1 MRKFAVWFVL
11 YYLRFF
17 ARIALFIARPKVI
30 GIAGSVGKTSVKY
43 ALAKILGDVGRT
55 LTTSGNSETG
65 VPLGI
70 LGIKLAGYRFWN
82 WLSILLQC
90 PFRVWNTL
98 GVNYLI
104 VEMGIDDPDPPKN
117 MAYLLTI
124 VKPDIAVIVTESA
137 AHTEQFEKTLTENE
151 KKLSAGERRKLLIKR
166 IAAEDI
172 TMITQQCRIVVFNAD
187 SHYITEALEP
197 YQYRGLRFMSF
208 GHSARNNLA
217 YVKREVSLAGTRFG
231 FTLDG
236 QRVAFSIRSYA
247 LPAQYREVFGAAALA
262 AYVAGVPTQTIQRSL
277 ETFSEL
283 PKGRATLLKGI
294 RDSVIIDSSYN
305 ASRASVDAFLG
316 LLRELKEKTHR
327 PVVFAFGDMREL
339 GQEAAIEHAAVAEQ
353 IPSVADYLFCV
364 GPLTKQYVLPRVP
377 KEIFKEVE
385 WFSNAHGLGVYLR
398 DQLPPRALVLIKGSQ
413 NQIFLEEAI
422 KYILVDKG
430 DEKKLCRQEG
440 YWMSRKR
447 DAA

>member
-17 ARIALFIARPKVI
+17 ARIALFIHRPKVF
-30 GIAGSVGKTSVKY
+30 GIAGSVGKTSTKY
-43 ALAKILGDVGRT
+43 ALAKILGNVGKT

-70 LGIKLAGYRFWN
+70 LGITLKGYSFWN

-90 PFRVWNTL
+90 PLRVWNTV
-98 GVNYLI
+98 GVNYLV

-124 VKPDIAVIVTESA
+124 VKPDIAVLVTESA
-137 AHTEQFEKTLTENE
+137 AHTEQFEKTLTDNE
-151 KKLSAGERRKLLIKR
+151 KKLSAGDRRELLIQR
-166 IAAEDI
+166 IAAQDVK
-172 TMITQQCRIVVFNAD
+172 MITEQCRIVVFNAD
-187 SHYITEALEP
+187 NRYILKALEP
-197 YQYRGLRFMSF
+197 YQFRGLRLSSF
-208 GHSARNNLA
+208 GHSASNNLA

-231 FTLDG
+231 FSLDG
-236 QRVAFSIRSYA
+236 QRVAFSIRGYA
-247 LPAQYREVFGAAALA
+247 LPAQFREVFGSAALA
-262 AYVAGVPTQTIQRSL
+262 AYCAGVPTQTIQRSL
-277 ETFSEL
+277 EKFMEL

-305 ASRASVDAFLG
+305 ASRASVEAFLG
-316 LLRELKEKTHR
+316 LARELKEKTHR
-327 PVVFAFGDMREL
+327 PVIFAFGDMREL
-339 GQEAAIEHAAVAEQ
+339 GQEAEIEHAAVAEQ
-353 IPSVADYLFCV
+353 IASVVDYLYCV
-364 GPLTKQYVLPRVP
+364 GPLTKRYVLLRVP

-398 DQLPPRALVLIKGSQ
+398 DQLPPRALVLVKGSQ

-422 KYILVDKG
+422 KFILASRA
-430 DEKKLCRQEG
+430 DEKKLCRQER
-440 YWMSRKR
+440 YWMRKKES
-447 DAA
+447 